1 MKQIWAPERMKYILK
16 GREKTCLFCR
26 KPKENRD
33 KENYLLIRGETS
45 FLMLNIYPYSNG
57 HLLVAPYKHVSC
69 LASLE
74 ERELLELMVLARK
87 AMELLEKVAQPQGFN
102 MGMNL
107 GKVAG
112 AGIEDHLHLH
122 IVPRWEAD
130 TNFMPVLS
138 ETKVIPEL
146 LESTY
151 QKLMKAMEKDNCRLL
166 TDYL

>member
-1 MKQIWAPERMKYILK
+1 MEYILK
-16 GREKTCLFCR
+16 DKERTCPFCR

-33 KENYLLIRGETS
+33 KENYLLIRGETF
-45 FLMLNIYPYSNG
+45 FLILNTYPYSNG
-57 HLLVAPYKHVSC
+57 HLLVVPYKHVSR
-69 LASLE
+69 LDGLE
-74 ERELLELMVLARK
+74 ERELLELMLLTRK
-87 AMELLEKVAQPQGFN
+87 AMGLLEEAIQPQGFN
-102 MGMNL
+102 IGMNL

-146 LESTY
+146 LETTY
-151 QKLMKAMEKDNCRLL
+151 QKLMKAMEIYKGTR
-166 TDYL
+166 